1 MLKVIACFKWVM
13 DEADV
18 AIDPK
23 AKTLNFAR
31 VNYKISNYDL
41 NAIEE
46 AAALAEKHGGN
57 VSGLTA
63 GTPLIR
69 NGLKNALS
77 RGLETVYYVGDP
89 SLEDLDALQT
99 SKLLAASL
107 KDKIPYDLVICGEG
121 SSDLYDQQVGPRLAE
136 ILNIPC
142 LTYVNKITL
151 KDDRVV
157 LAERKLD
164 DGLEE
169 VTVRLPAVITVL
181 PDINQ
186 PRIPSLKQVLAA
198 AKKPVQEITLE
209 ELKGTKDDYSP
220 GLKKVGLQAAVTD
233 RKRLVFKGTHEDL
246 NKIVI
251 HLQKDGVI

>member
-18 AIDPK
+18 AIDQK
-23 AKTLNFAR
+23 TKTLNFDR

-46 AAALAEKHGGN
+46 AVNLVEKNGGS
-57 VSGLTA
+57 VAGLTV
-63 GTPLIR
+63 GNPLIR

-77 RGLETVYYVGDP
+77 RGLETVYYVGNE
-89 SLEDLDALQT
+89 SLNDLDALQT

-107 KDKIPYDLVICGEG
+107 KDQIAYDLVICGEG

-151 KDDRVV
+151 QDDRVV

-186 PRIPSLKQVLAA
+186 PRIPSLKHVLAA

-209 ELKGTKDDYSP
+209 ELKLTKDNYSP
-220 GLKKVGLQAAVTD
+220 GLEKVGLQAAVTD
-233 RKRLVFKGTHEDL
+233 RKRLMFKGTAEDIS
-246 NKIVI
+246 KIVV